1 MDINA
6 ETNDRDQ
13 RRLPRSRSERSGNRK
28 SVATGPAPEVDRGVT
43 DDITIDVP
51 TADDGDAF
59 FAAMMHAFG
68 EDGTPA
74 YVEHE
79 KMVFE
84 PERCLAARRDG
95 VIVGTAGIFTR
106 RLSVPGASVPAGHVT
121 FVSVAPTARR
131 RGVLSRF
138 IKRQFDDMATAGEPV
153 AVLWAKSEARIYQ
166 RFGYGM
172 AVRKLA
178 LTARF
183 ASSASSR
190 PADQQRP
197 PRRRAGGR
205 PPPRRRQDLLRGGRR
220 PARLVRARRTPLGLP
235 ARRR

>member
-6 ETNDRDQ
+6 RDVTTATNAAY
-13 RRLPRSRSERSGNRK
+13 PRSRSGRSGNRK

-74 YVEHE
+74 LVEHE

-84 PERCLAARRDG
+84 PERCLTARRDG

-121 FVSVAPTARR
+121 FVSVAPDRAPPGRTQPLHQA
-131 RGVLSRF
+131 
-138 IKRQFDDMATAGEPV
+138 
-153 AVLWAKSEARIYQ
+153 
-166 RFGYGM
+166 
-172 AVRKLA
+172 AVR
-178 LTARF
+178 RHGGG
-183 ASSASSR
+183 
-190 PADQQRP
+190 
-197 PRRRAGGR
+197 RRAGGG
-205 PPPRRRQDLLRGGRR
+205 PVGQ
-220 PARLVRARRTPLGLP
+220 
-235 ARRR
+235 